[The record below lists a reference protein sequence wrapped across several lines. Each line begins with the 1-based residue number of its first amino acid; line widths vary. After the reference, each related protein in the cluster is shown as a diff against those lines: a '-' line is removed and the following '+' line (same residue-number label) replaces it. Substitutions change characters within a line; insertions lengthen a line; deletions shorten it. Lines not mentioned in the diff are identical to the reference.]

1 MGKTA
6 LMGMIAVV
14 WAMLGAVSAQAQMQ
28 PQMQVEW
35 QSKVNGDNPL
45 VGRIYNAKG
54 VEVPLV
60 SLLRRA
66 ALTRYVLI
74 GEQHDNPDHH
84 VIQGQLLEQLAK
96 IRPNMPVVLEMVP
109 ERLGEQ
115 LNLFDLNSDQQL
127 DAYAKRLEW
136 EERGWYTFDI
146 YRPMVMAAIKNSL
159 PLFPGNLDRTMTRA
173 LSKQGADALPAARR
187 TAYGLDQDLDAAQTE
202 RWNTVLA
209 NSHCGMMPASA
220 IPAMLTVQ
228 RARDG
233 YMASQLIETGK
244 RAGSA
249 LIAGNGHVRRDRGVP
264 FVLSQLKPGIEE
276 RAVAKTADGRDIIM
290 RVPVAHSM
298 AIGIIEV
305 GDGKTWAD
313 YDLGAQDGAEP
324 VYDYTIFTPVFDDTD
339 QCEAMRAAMEKMKN
353 QKKTNP

>member
-1 MGKTA
+1 MGKIA
-6 LMGMIAVV
+6 LMGVMAVV
-14 WAMLGAVSAQAQMQ
+14 WAVIGALPAFAQFN
-28 PQMQVEW
+28 VEW
-35 QSKVNGDNPL
+35 QSKINADNPL

-54 VEVPLV
+54 VEVPLL

-84 VIQGQLLEQLAK
+84 VIQARLLEELSK
-96 IRPNMPVVLEMVP
+96 VRPNMPVVLEMVP
-109 ERLGEQ
+109 DRLGEQ
-115 LNLFDLNSDQQL
+115 LNLFDLNSDPKL

-136 EERGWYTFDI
+136 EERGWYSFDI

-159 PLFPGNLDRTMTRA
+159 PLFPGNLDRAVTRA
-173 LSKQGADALPAARR
+173 LTKQGLDALTADQQA
-187 TAYGLDQDLDAAQTE
+187 AYGLDKVLSAAQTE
-202 RWNTVLA
+202 GWNAVLA

-220 IPAMLTVQ
+220 IPAMLNVQ

-233 YMASQLIETGK
+233 YMADQLIKTGA
-244 RAGSA
+244 RAGSG

-290 RVPVAHSM
+290 RVPVAHSL
-298 AIGIIEV
+298 AIGIVEV
-305 GDGKTWAD
+305 GESKAWAD
-313 YDLGAQDGAEP
+313 YKLGAKAGDEP
-324 VYDYTIFTPVFDDTD
+324 VYDYTIFTPGFDDTD
-339 QCEAMRAAMEKMKN
+339 PCAAMRAAMGKSKN
-353 QKKTNP
+353 KQKNP